1 MSTVT
6 IDLGDDVA
14 AMLRRIHEPIEDA
27 VREMI
32 ALELYRRGILS
43 SGKAAQLL
51 GMQRIDFVTHAS
63 RLGIPHVDLTPEE
76 WETERTVIGTWPRS

>member
-6 IDLGDDVA
+6 INLEDDVA
-14 AMLRRIHEPIEDA
+14 AMLHRIHEPIEGA

-32 ALELYRRGILS
+32 ALELYRRGVLS

-51 GMQRIDFVTHAS
+51 DSPPTCGPRTRSWTQF
-63 RLGIPHVDLTPEE
+63 
-76 WETERTVIGTWPRS
+76 ETQFCP